1 MTLSFLE
8 VSKLTD
14 LIKSSC
20 GALKTWP
27 KILRRAALIML
38 VMVGKG
44 SVLDCGTV
52 LRGSLSEP
60 LKVCLCLMKIKL
72 AIFLACS
79 CVVAVWWGLVLIFL
93 E

>member
-1 MTLSFLE
+1 
-8 VSKLTD
+8 
-14 LIKSSC
+14 
-20 GALKTWP
+20 
-27 KILRRAALIML
+27 ML

-72 AIFLACS
+72 AIFRACS